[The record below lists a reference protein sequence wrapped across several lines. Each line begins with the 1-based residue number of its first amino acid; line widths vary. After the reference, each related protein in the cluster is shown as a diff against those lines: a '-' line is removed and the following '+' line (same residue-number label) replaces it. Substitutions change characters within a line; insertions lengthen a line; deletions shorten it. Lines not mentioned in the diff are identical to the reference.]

1 MDWLATGPAWWL
13 GPRWSD
19 WITSCSPN
27 WLFRWRWLRYSR
39 IAWKSVNGGDSN
51 MKTSGQ
57 VTFKELPHEEVQ
69 VTVTLQYV
77 PPAGAVGE
85 AAVSLFGRP
94 EHRLSEDLNRF
105 KSFVEA
111 KHKHA
116 LASA

>member
-1 MDWLATGPAWWL
+1 M
-13 GPRWSD
+13 
-19 WITSCSPN
+19 
-27 WLFRWRWLRYSR
+27 RYSR